1 MAKRS
6 SLESSIGLSYVSLIS
21 LNLKD
26 FLIFPMIFM
35 DLTFSKITN
44 QLFCNMLFAL
54 GLFQLL
60 TIRFMLLSLAGKYN
74 NDSVF
79 ILIRPISWHIT
90 WDVNLDL
97 MIAATLSC
105 YSPFYKYIVGKYINV
120 QLISLFI
127 SMWTHEYPFY
137 PKGYNLFLPLFTL
150 MFKQSQI
157 WPVYSPVI

>member
-1 MAKRS
+1 
-6 SLESSIGLSYVSLIS
+6 
-21 LNLKD
+21 
-26 FLIFPMIFM
+26 
-35 DLTFSKITN
+35 
-44 QLFCNMLFAL
+44 
-54 GLFQLL
+54 
-60 TIRFMLLSLAGKYN
+60 MLLSLAGKYN

-90 WDVNLDL
+90 WDVNIDL

-137 PKGYNLFLPLFTL
+137 PKGYNLFLLLFTQIVSDMASVL
-150 MFKQSQI
+150 PRYLTFSFFDTALALFEYFHTFGRIRYYRLILYFMPQLWNQLFSQG
-157 WPVYSPVI
+157 VLGTFC